1 MLLNKLNGGTIEEK
15 NIVIS
20 IIWVLAANS
29 QKSKIALKCA
39 GLDTR
44 IRETIKIYEM
54 QGIEDKSYETM
65 VYVLGVL
72 KEGEK

>member
-1 MLLNKLNGGTIEEK
+1 MAGTFEEK
-15 NIVIS
+15 NIVVS
-20 IIWVLAANS
+20 MIWTLVANS
-29 QKSKIALKCA
+29 QRSKIALKCA

-44 IRETIKIYEM
+44 LQELIKQYDI
-54 QGIEDKSYETM
+54 QGINDSSYETM